1 MSSFNIAVLPG
12 DYIGPEITT
21 EARRVLEAAGK
32 RFGHEFRFH
41 EALAGGAAYDAH
53 GEHLPK
59 STLATCESADA
70 ILKGPFGGPRDEI
83 NHPKWQG
90 VEQNAILPL
99 RKHFDLYLNLRPVV
113 VPDSLLFL
121 SPLKDEFV
129 RGTDMLILRELSSG
143 IYFGPRGERVI
154 EGPQERSMR
163 EVWDTEQYNEYEI
176 ERIARDGFR
185 LAQARRKHLTLIAK
199 SNVMSTGLFWREVV
213 EPIAKEYPDVTM
225 NYMHVDAASME
236 LIVRPTQFDVIVT
249 SNIFG
254 DILSD
259 EAAGLLRSLGMG
271 PSASLNEKGFGLYE
285 PIHGSAPD
293 IAGQGKAN
301 PVGAIASA
309 AMLLGEGLGLQ
320 EEAAAIIQAIEATLA
335 SGLRTGDLMPSEA
348 ASPAARQ
355 QARLVSTTEFTDE
368 VVKGLG

>member
-1 MSSFNIAVLPG
+1 MTAFNITVLPG
-12 DYIGPEITT
+12 DYIGPEIVA
-21 EARRVLEAAGK
+21 EARRVLEAVAK
-32 RFGHEFRFH
+32 RFGHEFRFK
-41 EALAGGAAYDAH
+41 EALAGGAAYDAF
-53 GEHLPK
+53 GEHLPA
-59 STLATCESADA
+59 STLAACESADA
-70 ILKGPFGGPRDEI
+70 VLKGPFGGPPTEI

-99 RKHFDLYLNLRPVV
+99 RKHFDLYLNLRPIV
-113 VPDSLLFL
+113 VPDALLGL
-121 SPLKDEFV
+121 SPLKPEFV

-143 IYFGPRGERVI
+143 IYFGPRGERQI
-154 EGPQERSMR
+154 EGPHERTIR
-163 EVWDTEQYNEYEI
+163 EVWDTELYNEYEV

-185 LAQARRKHLTLIAK
+185 LAQTRRRKLTLIAK

-213 EPIAKEYPDVTM
+213 APIAKEFPDVAM
-225 NYMHVDAASME
+225 DYMHVDAASMA
-236 LIVRPTQFDVIVT
+236 LIVNPRQFDVIVT

-301 PVGAIASA
+301 PLAMILSA
-309 AMLLGEGLGLQ
+309 AMMLRLSFDLP
-320 EEAAAIIQAIEATLA
+320 EAAAAVERAVDKVLSEGARTPDLA
-335 SGLRTGDLMPSEA
+335 SPGETAVTTQEMGRRVAEA
-348 ASPAARQ
+348 VAA
-355 QARLVSTTEFTDE
+355 V
-368 VVKGLG
+368 

>member
-1 MSSFNIAVLPG
+1 MSTFNIAVLPG
-12 DYIGPEITT
+12 DYIGPEVTA
-21 EARRVLEAAGK
+21 EARRVLDAAGK
-32 RFGHEFRFH
+32 HFGHEFRFT
-41 EALAGGAAYDAH
+41 ESLAGGAAYDAY

-59 STLATCESADA
+59 STLAACEAADA

-113 VPDSLLFL
+113 VPDALLSL
-121 SPLKDEFV
+121 SPIKEDFV
-129 RGTDMLILRELSSG
+129 KGTDMLILRELASG
-143 IYFGPRGERVI
+143 IYFGPRGERQI
-154 EGPQERSMR
+154 EGPR
-163 EVWDTEQYNEYEI
+163 EKTVWEKWDTELYNEYEI

-185 LAQARRKHLTLIAK
+185 LAQARRKKLTLIAK
-199 SNVMSTGLFWREVV
+199 SNVMSTGLFWREVA

-225 NYMHVDAASME
+225 NYLHVDAAAME
-236 LIVRPTQFDVIVT
+236 MIVNPRQFDVVVT

-293 IAGQGKAN
+293 LQGQGKAN
-301 PVGAIASA
+301 PLATILSA
-309 AMLLGEGLGLQ
+309 AMMLRLSFSLP
-320 EEAAAIIQAIEATLA
+320 EAADAVERAVDTVLA
-335 SGLRTGDLMPSEA
+335 EGARTGDIASEGETI
-348 ASPAARQ
+348 
-355 QARLVSTTEFTDE
+355 VTTQEMGHRVAEAVAT
-368 VVKGLG
+368 V

>member
-1 MSSFNIAVLPG
+1 MSTYNIAVLPG

-21 EARRVLEAAGK
+21 EARRVLEATGK

-53 GEHLPK
+53 GEHLPR
-59 STLATCESADA
+59 STLAACEAADA

-143 IYFGPRGERVI
+143 IYFGPRGERMI
-154 EGPQERSMR
+154 EGPKERTMR
-163 EVWDTEQYNEYEI
+163 EVWDTELYNEYEV

-293 IAGQGKAN
+293 IMGQGKAN
-301 PVGAIASA
+301 PLACILSAAMMLRLSFDLPEAAEAVERAVDRVLAEGARTPDIASA
-309 AMLLGEGLGLQ
+309 GEAIVTTQ
-320 EEAAAIIQAIEATLA
+320 EMGRRVAEAV
-335 SGLRTGDLMPSEA
+335 GTG
-348 ASPAARQ
+348 
-355 QARLVSTTEFTDE
+355 
-368 VVKGLG
+368 

>member
-1 MSSFNIAVLPG
+1 MSVFNIAVLPG
-12 DYIGPEITT
+12 DYIGPEITG
-21 EARRVLEAAGK
+21 EARKVLEAAGR

-41 EALAGGAAYDAH
+41 EALAGGAAYDVF
-53 GEHLPK
+53 GEHLPPV
-59 STLATCESADA
+59 TLQVCEEADA

-113 VPDSLLFL
+113 VPDALLDL
-121 SPLKDEFV
+121 SPLKPEFV

-143 IYFGPRGERVI
+143 IYFGPRGERQV
-154 EGPQERSMR
+154 EGPRETMQR

-176 ERIARDGFR
+176 ERIVRDGFR
-185 LAQARRKHLTLIAK
+185 LAQARRKKLTLIAK
-199 SNVMSTGLFWREVV
+199 SNVMSTGLFWREVAA
-213 EPIAKEYPDVTM
+213 PIAKEYPDVAM
-225 NYMHVDAASME
+225 DYLHVDAASME

-293 IAGQGKAN
+293 IMGQGKAN
-301 PVGAIASA
+301 PLACILSA
-309 AMLLGEGLGLQ
+309 AMMLRLSFDLPEVADAVESAVNKVLAEGARTPDIASPGEAIVTTQEMGRRVAEGL
-320 EEAAAIIQAIEATLA
+320 
-335 SGLRTGDLMPSEA
+335 
-348 ASPAARQ
+348 
-355 QARLVSTTEFTDE
+355 
-368 VVKGLG
+368 